1 MKENIKKILDDVYA
15 VDNGLKKYEAELI
28 EMIEKLLASKPA
40 IKFNKSF
47 QSKLRAELLEKFSQN
62 NNKKINFN
70 YMNNKLFY
78 AFGALALVLLL
89 IIPSLSPEGSFNK
102 SAKTAKVNFD
112 LQVKRVNKNA
122 FGPLVAQNTA
132 TAGSETAYAIGR
144 GGGGGGGVAAAG
156 DMATQGDSKL
166 IYPQPIEYKYVYAG
180 EEFSLD
186 NAQMEVLKKIKGSGS
201 QNEIAQFLQNV
212 NFDNI
217 SLESLDDP
225 KLRNFT
231 IYEDKE
237 FGYSI
242 YVDLY
247 EGMIS
252 INETWERWPIY
263 NYNTYLEPL
272 KIENIPGDDQLIA
285 MANQFLNDYG
295 ISTDIYGE
303 PRVDNSWREIY
314 TRTEDKS
321 MAYVPDVMTVVYPL
335 IIDGRESYE
344 EWGGAMGLR
353 VSINV
358 RYNKVNN
365 MWNLN
370 NQKYQ
375 SSIYDM
381 ETDVNKILDLASR
394 GGNYYYY
401 YQDPNAQTV
410 EITLGTPRLG
420 YMQTW
425 QYADNVSNE
434 LLVPALIFPVTNIP
448 TGAEYFYRENV
459 VIPLAKEII
468 NQRMQGGDLPVQIM
482 EDQTV
487 ATDEGVATE
496 EVIVDLPAVKLE
508 EPAN

>member
-1 MKENIKKILDDVYA
+1 MTENIKIFLDDLYA
-15 VDNGLKKYEAELI
+15 VDSSFKKHERELI
-28 EMIEKLLASKPA
+28 DIIEKLLSSKPD

-47 QSKLRAELLEKFSQN
+47 QSRLRAELLEKLAQKE
-62 NNKKINFN
+62 NKKINFN

-78 AFGALALVLLL
+78 AFGALALFLLL
-89 IIPSLSPEGSFNK
+89 IIPSLSPESSFKNT
-102 SAKTAKVNFD
+102 KTAKVNFD
-112 LQVKRVNKNA
+112 LQVNKVSKNA
-122 FGPLVAQNTA
+122 FGPLVAQNAA
-132 TAGSETAYAIGR
+132 TAGSEVSYAVGR
-144 GGGGGGGVAAAG
+144 GGGGGGVAAAG
-156 DMATQGDSKL
+156 DMAVEADSKL
-166 IYPQPIEYKYVYAG
+166 IYPQPVEYKYVYAG

-201 QNEIAQFLQNV
+201 QNEMAQFLQNV

-217 SLESLDDP
+217 SLQSLDDP

-231 IYEDKE
+231 IYEDKD

-263 NYNTYLEPL
+263 NYNTYLEPM
-272 KIENIPGDDQLIA
+272 KIENIPGDEQLIG
-285 MANQFLNDYG
+285 MANKFLNDYG
-295 ISTDIYGE
+295 ISTASYGE

-314 TRTEDKS
+314 MRTEDKS
-321 MAYVPDVMTVVYPL
+321 MVYVPDVMTIVYPL
-335 IIDGRESYE
+335 IINGQEIYE
-344 EWGGAMGLR
+344 EWGGTMGLR

-358 RYNKVNN
+358 RYNKVSN
-365 MWNLN
+365 MWNLS

-401 YQDPNAQTV
+401 YQDPSAKTV

-425 QYADNVSNE
+425 QYTDNVSHE

-448 TGAEYFYRENV
+448 TDAEYFYRESV

-468 NQRMQGGDLPVQIM
+468 DQRMQGGDLPVQIM

-487 ATDEGVATE
+487 SSE
-496 EVIVDLPAVKLE
+496 ETPPAEPVVDLPAVKLE
-508 EPAN
+508 E